1 MGVAIDFVEKKYKT
15 SQENV
20 PTQSSR
26 FDIFGDK
33 VIREDL
39 ALSPKVSSTEIDSR
53 MVTVS
58 SLGRDVDEEVTVP
71 TTEELASPVQHDTK
85 SSLLPMTQM
94 PFTNRQRGEGLL

>member
-33 VIREDL
+33 VIRGDL
-39 ALSPKVSSTEIDSR
+39 ALSPTVSSTEIDSR
-53 MVTVS
+53 MVTI
-58 SLGRDVDEEVTVP
+58 EEVTVP
-71 TTEELASPVQHDTK
+71 NREELASPAQHDTK
-85 SSLLPMTQM
+85 SSSLPMTHGNSI
-94 PFTNRQRGEGLL
+94 TLRQPLLGEK